1 MTDGKEQL
9 MKVTMKEDHGAR
21 LQFAFISEDYPKGKN
36 YIFNNAMSDY
46 DDSQIT
52 QFAEALEMLVEGDL
66 QDEIAVLA
74 TTKVIVQPAQEQPV
88 QA

>member
-1 MTDGKEQL
+1 
-9 MKVTMKEDHGAR
+9 
-21 LQFAFISEDYPKGKN
+21 
-36 YIFNNAMSDY
+36 MSDY

-52 QFAEALEMLVEGDL
+52 QFAEALDMLVEGDL

-74 TTKVIVQPAQEQPV
+74 TTKVIVQHAQEQPV